1 MTEAGT
7 RPAAGR
13 RLGRFLAGG
22 VDACRH
28 DHDDLAP
35 PPPAPGADATRQDLP
50 QNTSPLGTG
59 HHGGGVIAAPE
70 HLPLQDAALRPWVA
84 LALAGVA
91 VVLLA
96 GVRLHA
102 SSADL
107 AVTAWFNAHRVGVV
121 GALTTGLYRYLEPPY
136 AAALAIVIVPGGG
149 ACTAR
154 PPWP

>member
-1 MTEAGT
+1 MTT
-7 RPAAGR
+7 TTSPRLRPVR
-13 RLGRFLAGG
+13 
-22 VDACRH
+22 D
-28 DHDDLAP
+28 
-35 PPPAPGADATRQDLP
+35 ADATRQDLP

-59 HHGGGVIAAPE
+59 HHGGGVTAAPE

-136 AAALAIVIVPGGG
+136 AAVLALVIVPGAG
-149 ACTAR
+149 AFTAR